1 MQIRP
6 AVSRRF
12 HPFWSKWMYFI
23 TLGFHRLIMTHPFVC
38 WLHLW
43 FTMHLCVNE
52 AIFTMPLNIGNTDT
66 AQGRGGRLWRR
77 YTRESRWNSAI
88 FFKHKHRRQKRGK
101 KTDSCTLSADHQLRC
116 VHCEYCGL
124 IYSDDACAG
133 CSILASVRV
142 LAHVKVTY
150 NLPMKKTREHSD
162 LDNLNASDFFSFWL
176 VNIFLIINDIDAA
189 L

>member
-1 MQIRP
+1 MQNLLWWEWLYARARGKKKRIKRARNPFADNEIKTCVCHFEHVPFFWAWALYVIKQTRVLSLHILCLPDTFVLTSEALTFLEPRIGRGMQIRP

-77 YTRESRWNSAI
+77 YKRESRWNSAI
-88 FFKHKHRRQKRGK
+88 FF
-101 KTDSCTLSADHQLRC
+101 
-116 VHCEYCGL
+116 
-124 IYSDDACAG
+124 
-133 CSILASVRV
+133 
-142 LAHVKVTY
+142 
-150 NLPMKKTREHSD
+150 
-162 LDNLNASDFFSFWL
+162 
-176 VNIFLIINDIDAA
+176 
-189 L
+189 